1 MKHFFTFLF
10 ACALPFS
17 SISQS
22 LDCAN
27 MCVTNIVMNAE
38 GGLLDITIIN
48 GSSQINYPIVTVI
61 VDGDTVGN
69 IGQQFFIFA
78 HISAQE
84 FTHTVPTTLASVPA
98 NFTCVVII
106 EDSTTG
112 EFCTLNYPC
121 VANNIS
127 SAETGSIVLYPNP
140 ATDFLRIQ
148 TSSTIVRAQIF
159 DLMGRCI
166 TPIGVSSGGL
176 MDIGHLPSG
185 HYLMRLEKEN
195 DQMISIPFV
204 KE

>member
-69 IGQQFFIFA
+69 IGQQF
-78 HISAQE
+78 
-84 FTHTVPTTLASVPA
+84 
-98 NFTCVVII
+98 
-106 EDSTTG
+106 
-112 EFCTLNYPC
+112 
-121 VANNIS
+121 
-127 SAETGSIVLYPNP
+127 
-140 ATDFLRIQ
+140 
-148 TSSTIVRAQIF
+148 
-159 DLMGRCI
+159 
-166 TPIGVSSGGL
+166 
-176 MDIGHLPSG
+176 
-185 HYLMRLEKEN
+185 
-195 DQMISIPFV
+195 
-204 KE
+204 